1 MLAAVLLTTAVFLP
15 SLASDMTVAVGRP
28 PSFLFI
34 LGDDIG
40 WADFSYNGGT
50 THTPHIN
57 AWTKASGTITFHDFH
72 SGGTVC
78 SPTRATILTGR
89 NHFRDYIHTVYGC
102 ADNIMTESIPHFVF
116 APQHTFTA
124 PMAVRAAGLGYKS
137 AFFGKWRESI
147 YRLAIPC

>member
-1 MLAAVLLTTAVFLP
+1 MLPPPAAMLLMTAAVFLP
-15 SLASDMTVAVGRP
+15 SVVAPGRP

-50 THTPHIN
+50 AHTPHIN

-78 SPTRATILTGR
+78 SPTRATILSGR
-89 NHFRDYIHTVYGC
+89 NHFRDCIHTVYGC
-102 ADNIMTESIPHFVF
+102 ADMTESIPHFVF

-147 YRLAIPC
+147 YS